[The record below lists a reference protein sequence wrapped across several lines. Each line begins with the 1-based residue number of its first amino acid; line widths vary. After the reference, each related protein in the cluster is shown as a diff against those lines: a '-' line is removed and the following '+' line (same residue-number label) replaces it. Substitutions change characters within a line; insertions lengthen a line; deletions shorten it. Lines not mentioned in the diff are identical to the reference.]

1 MVTPNEIRNAKFE
14 VVFRGYKPEDVDALL
29 ERTAQELEAS
39 QKELAELRQEL
50 DDADQDR
57 SDYEKKLKI
66 LASKIEDYRD
76 EEETLK
82 MAMINAQ
89 RMGESILKEAKQ
101 KAEEILRKANIQ
113 AEDREQRAND
123 EVKRAANEMKQLQKQ
138 VGRFKANVLNLY
150 KKHIESLSALQS
162 YDEAPDREADR
173 QAAFE
178 TEDDSPALVNQIE
191 EARQNFLK
199 EEAPK
204 QEPAQEKTAPAP
216 DPTPA
221 AQPAAE
227 EEHAVPLI
235 QMNQEEEQDPPVN
248 QLAQEEEE
256 LPSVF
261 DGFKGI
267 SFDD

>member
-1 MVTPNEIRNAKFE
+1 MVTPSEIRNAKFE
-14 VVFRGYKPEDVDALL
+14 VVFRGYKAEDVDTLMEQA
-29 ERTAQELEAS
+29 AQALEAS
-39 QKELAELRQEL
+39 QRELAQLRQEL
-50 DDADQDR
+50 DGVDQER
-57 SDYEKKLKI
+57 ADYEKKLKI
-66 LASKIEDYRD
+66 LAAKIEDYRD

-82 MAMINAQ
+82 LAMINAQ

-101 KAEEILRKANIQ
+101 KAEEILREANIR

-123 EVKRAANEMKQLQKQ
+123 EVARAANEMKQLQKQ

-173 QAAFE
+173 RAAFE
-178 TEDDSPALVNQIE
+178 MEDESPALVDQIE
-191 EARQNFLK
+191 QARQSFL
-199 EEAPK
+199 EE
-204 QEPAQEKTAPAP
+204 EPAQEQPV
-216 DPTPA
+216 TPA
-221 AQPAAE
+221 FEPEAQEAE
-227 EEHAVPLI
+227 VPLVQI
-235 QMNQEEEQDPPVN
+235 NQEEDQEVPVN
-248 QLAQEEEE
+248 SLAQEDEE

>member
-1 MVTPNEIRNAKFE
+1 MVTPNDIRNAKFE
-14 VVFRGYKPEDVDALL
+14 VVFRGYKPEDVDNLL
-29 ERTAQELEAS
+29 EQAARELESAQREAAS
-39 QKELAELRQEL
+39 LRQEL
-50 DDADQDR
+50 DGVDQER
-57 SDYEKKLKI
+57 ADYEKKLKI

-82 MAMINAQ
+82 LAMINAQ

-101 KAEEILRKANIQ
+101 KAEEILREANIR

-123 EVKRAANEMKQLQKQ
+123 EVARAANEMKQLQKQ

-173 QAAFE
+173 RAAFE
-178 TEDDSPALVNQIE
+178 QEEDSPALVEQIE
-191 EARQNFLK
+191 QARQSYLN
-199 EEAPK
+199 E
-204 QEPAQEKTAPAP
+204 EPAPAQDPAPAFEP
-216 DPTPA
+216 EV
-221 AQPAAE
+221 QE
-227 EEHAVPLI
+227 EQSVPLVQI
-235 QMNQEEEQDPPVN
+235 NQEEEEIPQND
-248 QLAQEEEE
+248 LAQEEEE

-267 SFDD
+267 GFDD